1 MHSTSA
7 EHTASADGTRST
19 DTTLVV
25 GSGGGIGAALVA
37 ALRARGE
44 TVWVWSRAGD
54 PPVDITDE
62 VRVTAAAALLQA
74 RLLAEG
80 RTLRRVLVATGVL
93 HGQTPDGQAMAPERS
108 WRDIQPEALLR
119 QFEVNA
125 LGPMLLLKHLLPLLP
140 KRAPTWVACL
150 SARVGSVGGNR
161 LGGWYS
167 YRASKAA
174 LNQLVHTAAI
184 ELARSHPQ
192 ACCVA
197 LHPGTVDTGL
207 SQPFAKTG
215 LQVRAPEVAA
225 QELLA
230 VLDRL
235 TPAHSGGF
243 FDQHGEPVPW

>member
-1 MHSTSA
+1 MNTP
-7 EHTASADGTRST
+7 TASDNPAGPNDGV
-19 DTTLVV
+19 TLVV
-25 GSGGGIGAALVA
+25 GASGGIGAAWVQ
-37 ALRARGE
+37 ALQARGE
-44 TVWVWSRAGD
+44 TVWAWSRAGD

-74 RLLAEG
+74 QLLAEG

-119 QFEVNA
+119 QWQVNA
-125 LGPMLLLKHLLPLLP
+125 MGPMLLLKHLLPLLP
-140 KRAPTWVACL
+140 KRAPSWVACL
-150 SARVGSVGGNR
+150 SARVGSVGDNR
-161 LGGWYS
+161 LGGWYG

-192 ACCVA
+192 ACCVL
-197 LHPGTVDTGL
+197 LHPGTVDTAL
-207 SQPFAKTG
+207 SQPFAKAG
-215 LQVRAPEVAA
+215 LQVRPPAVAA

-230 VLDRL
+230 VLDAL
-235 TPAHSGGF
+235 GPAHTGLF
-243 FDQHGEPVPW
+243 FDHQGQPVPW

>member
-1 MHSTSA
+1 MTFSDVSA
-7 EHTASADGTRST
+7 SQASADSRAVS
-19 DTTLVV
+19 LVV
-25 GSGGGIGAALVA
+25 GASGGVGAALVS
-37 ALRARGE
+37 ALHARGE
-44 TVWVWSRAGD
+44 TVWAWSRAGD

-62 VRVTAAAALLQA
+62 ASVRAAAALLQA
-74 RLLAEG
+74 QLLADG
-80 RTLRRVLVATGVL
+80 RTLRRVWVATGVL
-93 HGQTPDGQAMAPERS
+93 HGQTPDGGAMAPERS
-108 WRDIQPEALLR
+108 WRDIRPEALLR

-140 KRAPTWVACL
+140 KRAPSWVACL
-150 SARVGSVGGNR
+150 SARVGSVGDNR

-215 LQVRAPEVAA
+215 LQVRPPAVAA

-230 VLDRL
+230 VLDAL

-243 FDQHGEPVPW
+243 FDHHGEPVPW

>member
-1 MHSTSA
+1 MTFSD
-7 EHTASADGTRST
+7 ASASQAPVDSRAVS
-19 DTTLVV
+19 LVV
-25 GSGGGIGAALVA
+25 GASGGVGAALVA
-37 ALRARGE
+37 ALQARGE
-44 TVWVWSRAGD
+44 TVWAWSRAGD

-62 VRVTAAAALLQA
+62 ASVRAAAALLQA
-74 RLLAEG
+74 QLLSDG

-93 HGQTPDGQAMAPERS
+93 HGQTPDGGAMAPERS
-108 WRDIQPEALLR
+108 WRDVRPEALLR

-140 KRAPTWVACL
+140 KRAPSWVACL
-150 SARVGSVGGNR
+150 SARVGSVGDNR

-215 LQVRAPEVAA
+215 LQVRPPSVAA

-230 VLDRL
+230 VLDAL
-235 TPAHSGGF
+235 MPAHSGGF
-243 FDQHGEPVPW
+243 FDHHGEPVPW

>member
-1 MHSTSA
+1 MTFSDVSA
-7 EHTASADGTRST
+7 SQAPADSRAVS
-19 DTTLVV
+19 LVV
-25 GSGGGIGAALVA
+25 GASGGVGAALVS
-37 ALRARGE
+37 ALHARGE
-44 TVWVWSRAGD
+44 TVWAWSRAGD

-62 VRVTAAAALLQA
+62 ASVRAAAALLQA
-74 RLLAEG
+74 QLLADG
-80 RTLRRVLVATGVL
+80 RTLRRVWVATGVL
-93 HGQTPDGQAMAPERS
+93 HGQTPDGGAMAPERS
-108 WRDIQPEALLR
+108 WRDIRPEALLR

-140 KRAPTWVACL
+140 KRAPSWVACL
-150 SARVGSVGGNR
+150 SARVGSVGDNR

-215 LQVRAPEVAA
+215 LQVRPPAVAA

-230 VLDRL
+230 VLDAL

-243 FDQHGEPVPW
+243 FDHHGEPVPW

>member
-1 MHSTSA
+1 MTFSDVSA
-7 EHTASADGTRST
+7 SQAPADSRAVS
-19 DTTLVV
+19 LVV
-25 GSGGGIGAALVA
+25 GASGGVGAALVA
-37 ALRARGE
+37 ALQARGE
-44 TVWVWSRAGD
+44 TVWAWSRAGD

-62 VRVTAAAALLQA
+62 ASVRAAAALLQA
-74 RLLAEG
+74 QLLSDG
-80 RTLRRVLVATGVL
+80 RTLQRVLVATGVL
-93 HGQTPDGQAMAPERS
+93 HGQTPDGGAMAPERS
-108 WRDIQPEALLR
+108 WRDVRPEALLR

-140 KRAPTWVACL
+140 KRAPSWVACL
-150 SARVGSVGGNR
+150 SARVGSVGDNR

-215 LQVRAPEVAA
+215 LQVRPPSVAA

-230 VLDRL
+230 VLDAL
-235 TPAHSGGF
+235 MPAHSGGF
-243 FDQHGEPVPW
+243 FDHHGEPVPW

>member
-1 MHSTSA
+1 MTFSD
-7 EHTASADGTRST
+7 ASASQAPVDFNAVS
-19 DTTLVV
+19 LVV
-25 GSGGGIGAALVA
+25 GASGGVGAALVS
-37 ALRARGE
+37 ALHARGE
-44 TVWVWSRAGD
+44 TVWAWSRAGD

-62 VRVTAAAALLQA
+62 ASVRAAAALLQA
-74 RLLAEG
+74 QLLADG
-80 RTLRRVLVATGVL
+80 RTLRRVWVATGVL
-93 HGQTPDGQAMAPERS
+93 HGQTPDGGAMAPERS
-108 WRDIQPEALLR
+108 WRDIRPEALLR

-140 KRAPTWVACL
+140 KRAPSWVACL
-150 SARVGSVGGNR
+150 SARVGSVGDNR

-215 LQVRAPEVAA
+215 LQVRPPAVAA

-230 VLDRL
+230 VLDAL

-243 FDQHGEPVPW
+243 FDHHGEPVPW